1 MKSGRPN
8 AERACH
14 VASGTVSTPK
24 QEVQTMVPL
33 AMWVL
38 GVPVTVILLLL
49 LLGIVHL

>member
-1 MKSGRPN
+1 
-8 AERACH
+8 
-14 VASGTVSTPK
+14 VT
-24 QEVQTMVPL
+24 TMVPL